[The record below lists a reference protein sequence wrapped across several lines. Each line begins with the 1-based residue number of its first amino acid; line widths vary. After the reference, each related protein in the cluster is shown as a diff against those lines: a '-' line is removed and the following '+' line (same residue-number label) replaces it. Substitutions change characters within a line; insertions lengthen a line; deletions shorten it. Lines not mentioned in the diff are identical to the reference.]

1 VTALVAVPFLRQWA
15 GGRVRT
21 YVAVAG
27 GLLGLLAAESLT
39 LFRSTPAPGGLDMI
53 AWDSVYIHA
62 AGYLAIGLGLLVWVR
77 DLRRCRDELQR
88 DNINLK
94 QMAATD
100 FLTELFT
107 RRQALLHVEHE
118 MARAKRTGKPMAF
131 IMVDLDRF
139 KLVNDTY
146 GHQAG
151 DAVLVHVAKL
161 LKGRMRASDI
171 VARYGGEEFLL
182 VLPETDL
189 ASAVQLAN
197 GLHQL
202 LHLHPAKYD
211 ALEISV
217 LASFGIA
224 MHSAGQNSTIKEIV
238 GRADASLYTAKGLG
252 GDRVITWQD
261 VSGPRASPDPV
272 VAITGT

>member
-1 VTALVAVPFLRQWA
+1 
-15 GGRVRT
+15 
-21 YVAVAG
+21 
-27 GLLGLLAAESLT
+27 
-39 LFRSTPAPGGLDMI
+39 MI

-62 AGYLAIGLGLLVWVR
+62 AGYLAIGLGLLVWIR

-100 FLTELFT
+100 FLTELLT
-107 RRQALLHVEHE
+107 RRQALLHVDHE
-118 MARAKRTGKPMAF
+118 MARARRTGKPMAF
-131 IMVDLDRF
+131 VMVDLDRF
-139 KLVNDTY
+139 KLVNDTH

-151 DAVLVHVAKL
+151 DAVLVHIARI

-197 GLHQL
+197 DLRQL
-202 LHLHPAKYD
+202 LHQHPAKYES
-211 ALEISV
+211 LEIPV

-224 MHSAGQNSTIKEIV
+224 MHGPGQTSTIKDIV

-261 VSGPRASPDPV
+261 VSGPRASPGPV